1 MISHIKRKD
10 LNEKTEKLNINLN
23 ISSSRKKIK
32 SNFKYNKSYSNSSS
46 KFNLKLKNTGINRVE
61 LNNKN
66 LNSSKETIMIENY
79 SKKKSYKTLNLNESN
94 MTSNNKKRKYEIKL
108 DKNKYR
114 ISYKNKKIKFH
125 NNIDKELNNAFKL
138 RLKEKKDSMRS
149 FRKKFETLN
158 DKSLNL
164 KQQEKLKNLKNLLFW
179 IERKQKTIGSHNKEI
194 INLDNSKKLNFIR
207 SKNLNQYVPSVN
219 YNKNNLYY
227 NKKYDLILDNIEQ
240 KIPNNT
246 NNDFYNVNS
255 NSFDMKFFSNEKLRK
270 NSSKK
275 VISKEKKEGKKV
287 GKTKKLKLKEK
298 ILNKNIIKNEEE
310 KKDISF
316 KNKDNNK
323 NEEKEKEKD
332 KDKQRKYSLSNFHII
347 KGKEVEINESD
358 KKKRSKSSYKIRNYS
373 KNLKDEYIKTLL
385 PLTQRL
391 ITESNFINE
400 QISTERKNDRCYDHF
415 GEENEKEVKKNKIK
429 YKKPVDLNKI
439 RESIKLY
446 NTKSYIDEENIVF
459 KGVKRIEKLLT
470 NKKEV
475 HLARSIAQRV
485 INEDIL
491 THNYYNYDAT
501 YNVRL
506 KQLGERKLFSKFAG
520 DTAATKKKMGNKKT
534 QKTESQKLFKLVKGN
549 LDNFF
554 DKKSLEFLIFKYK
567 VTHLR
572 IGKI

>member
-10 LNEKTEKLNINLN
+10 LNKKMDKISINKNL
-23 ISSSRKKIK
+23 SSSRKNIK
-32 SNFKYNKSYSNSSS
+32 NNFKYNKSYSISSS
-46 KFNLKLKNTGINRVE
+46 KLNLKIKNPSSYFVE
-61 LNNKN
+61 LNNKK
-66 LNSSKETIMIENY
+66 LNSSKEKAKIESY
-79 SKKKSYKTLNLNESN
+79 SKKKTFKTLNLNESN
-94 MTSNNKKRKYEIKL
+94 MSSNNKKSKVEMKI
-108 DKNKYR
+108 DNNKYR
-114 ISYKNKKIKFH
+114 ISYKNKKIKFY
-125 NNIDKELNNAFKL
+125 NNIDRELNNAFKL
-138 RLKEKKDSMRS
+138 RLKEKKDSMRN

-179 IERKQKTIGSHNKEI
+179 IERKQKTIGTQNKEI

-207 SKNLNQYVPSVN
+207 SKNLNQYIPSVN

-240 KIPNNT
+240 KSYNNT

-255 NSFDMKFFSNEKLRK
+255 NSFDVKFFSPEKFK
-270 NSSKK
+270 KISSTK
-275 VISKEKKEGKKV
+275 VISKEKKEDKKV
-287 GKTKKLKLKEK
+287 KTKKLKIKEK
-298 ILNKNIIKNEEE
+298 FLNHNSLKDEDD
-310 KKDISF
+310 KKDISS
-316 KNKDNNK
+316 KDIDNN
-323 NEEKEKEKD
+323 ED
-332 KDKQRKYSLSNFHII
+332 KKRQYSLSNFHRNTR
-347 KGKEVEINESD
+347 KEVEINQSE
-358 KKKRSKSSYKIRNYS
+358 KKKRSKSSYKISNYS
-373 KNLKDEYIKTLL
+373 KNLKDDYIKTLL

-400 QISTERKNDRCYDHF
+400 QISTERKNDKCYDHF
-415 GEENEKEVKKNKIK
+415 GEENTKEVKKNKIK
-429 YKKPVDLNKI
+429 YKKAVNINKI
-439 RESIKLY
+439 REDIKLY

-475 HLARSIAQRV
+475 RLARSIAQRV

-491 THNYYNYDAT
+491 THNYFNYDAT
-501 YNVRL
+501 YNVRI

-520 DTAATKKKMGNKKT
+520 DTAASKNKMGNKKT
-534 QKTESQKLFKLVKGN
+534 QKTESQKMFKIVKGN

>member
-10 LNEKTEKLNINLN
+10 LNEKMDKLSINKNL
-23 ISSSRKKIK
+23 SSSRKNIK
-32 SNFKYNKSYSNSSS
+32 NNFKYNKSYSISSS
-46 KFNLKLKNTGINRVE
+46 KLNLKIKNPSSYFVE
-61 LNNKN
+61 LNNKK
-66 LNSSKETIMIENY
+66 LNSSKEKAKIESY
-79 SKKKSYKTLNLNESN
+79 SKKKTFKTLNLNESN
-94 MTSNNKKRKYEIKL
+94 MSSNNKKRKVEMKI
-108 DKNKYR
+108 DNNKYR
-114 ISYKNKKIKFH
+114 ISYKNKKIKFY
-125 NNIDKELNNAFKL
+125 NNIDRELNNAFKL
-138 RLKEKKDSMRS
+138 RLKEKKDSMRN

-179 IERKQKTIGSHNKEI
+179 IERKQKTIGTQNKEI

-207 SKNLNQYVPSVN
+207 SKNLNQYIPSVN

-240 KIPNNT
+240 KSYNNT

-255 NSFDMKFFSNEKLRK
+255 NSFDVKFFSPEKFK
-270 NSSKK
+270 KISSTK
-275 VISKEKKEGKKV
+275 VISKEKKEDKKV
-287 GKTKKLKLKEK
+287 KTKKLKIKEK
-298 ILNKNIIKNEEE
+298 FLNHNSLKDEDD
-310 KKDISF
+310 KKDISS
-316 KNKDNNK
+316 KDIDNN
-323 NEEKEKEKD
+323 ED
-332 KDKQRKYSLSNFHII
+332 KKRQYSLSNFHRNTR
-347 KGKEVEINESD
+347 KEVEINQSE
-358 KKKRSKSSYKIRNYS
+358 KKKRSKSSYKISNYS
-373 KNLKDEYIKTLL
+373 KNLKDDYIKTLL

-400 QISTERKNDRCYDHF
+400 QISTERKNDKCYDHF
-415 GEENEKEVKKNKIK
+415 GEENTKEVKKNKIK
-429 YKKPVDLNKI
+429 YKKAVNINKI
-439 RESIKLY
+439 REDIKLY

-475 HLARSIAQRV
+475 RLARSIAQRV

-491 THNYYNYDAT
+491 THNYFNYDAT
-501 YNVRL
+501 YNVRI

-520 DTAATKKKMGNKKT
+520 DTAASKNKMDNKKT
-534 QKTESQKLFKLVKGN
+534 QKTESQKMFKLVKGN

-567 VTHLR
+567 ATHLR

>member
-1 MISHIKRKD
+1 MKRKD
-10 LNEKTEKLNINLN
+10 LNEKMEKLNIHLN
-23 ISSSRKKIK
+23 VSSSRKNNKN
-32 SNFKYNKSYSNSSS
+32 NFKYNKSYSSSSS
-46 KFNLKLKNTGINRVE
+46 KFNLQIKNPISNFVELKNKR
-61 LNNKN
+61 
-66 LNSSKETIMIENY
+66 LNSSKDTTKIENY

-94 MTSNNKKRKYEIKL
+94 MTSNNTKRKVEIKL

-125 NNIDKELNNAFKL
+125 NNIDRELNNAFRL
-138 RLKEKKDSMRS
+138 RLKEKKDTLRS
-149 FRKKFETLN
+149 YRKKFETLN
-158 DKSLNL
+158 EKSLNL

-179 IERKQKTIGSHNKEI
+179 IERKQKTIGTHNKEI

-219 YNKNNLYY
+219 YNKNNLYF
-227 NKKYDLILDNIEQ
+227 NKKYDLILDNLDQ
-240 KIPNNT
+240 KSHNNT

-255 NSFDMKFFSNEKLRK
+255 NSFDIKFFSNEKLK
-270 NSSKK
+270 EKSSKK
-275 VISKEKKEGKKV
+275 LISKEKKEAKKFV
-287 GKTKKLKLKEK
+287 KTKKLKLKEK
-298 ILNKNIIKNEEE
+298 ILNHNVLKDEDDKNDISS
-310 KKDISF
+310 KDI
-316 KNKDNNK
+316 DNNQDNK
-323 NEEKEKEKD
+323 I
-332 KDKQRKYSLSNFHII
+332 KYSLSNFHINTE
-347 KGKEVEINESD
+347 KEVEINETE
-358 KKKRSKSSYKIRNYS
+358 KKKRCKSSYKISNYS
-373 KNLKDEYIKTLL
+373 KNLKDEYSKTLI

-400 QISTERKNDRCYDHF
+400 QISTERKNDKCYDHF
-415 GEENEKEVKKNKIK
+415 AEENSKEVKKNKLK
-429 YKKPVDLNKI
+429 YKKAVDLNKI
-439 RESIKLY
+439 RENINLY

-475 HLARSIAQRV
+475 RLARSIAQRV

-501 YNVRL
+501 YNVRI

-520 DTAATKKKMGNKKT
+520 DTAASKNKMGNKKT
-534 QKTESQKLFKLVKGN
+534 QKTESQKMFKLVKGN

>member
-1 MISHIKRKD
+1 MKRKD
-10 LNEKTEKLNINLN
+10 LNEKMEKLNIHLN
-23 ISSSRKKIK
+23 VSSSRKNNKN
-32 SNFKYNKSYSNSSS
+32 NFKYNKSYSSSSS
-46 KFNLKLKNTGINRVE
+46 KFNLQIKNPISNFVELKNKR
-61 LNNKN
+61 
-66 LNSSKETIMIENY
+66 LNSSKDATKIENY

-94 MTSNNKKRKYEIKL
+94 ITSNNTKRKVEIKL

-125 NNIDKELNNAFKL
+125 NNIDRELNNAFRL
-138 RLKEKKDSMRS
+138 RLKEKKDTLRS
-149 FRKKFETLN
+149 YRKKFETLN
-158 DKSLNL
+158 EKSLNL

-179 IERKQKTIGSHNKEI
+179 IERKQKTIGTHNKEI

-219 YNKNNLYY
+219 YNKNNLYF
-227 NKKYDLILDNIEQ
+227 NKKYDLILDNLDQ
-240 KIPNNT
+240 KSHNNT

-255 NSFDMKFFSNEKLRK
+255 NSFDIKFFSNEKLK
-270 NSSKK
+270 EKSSKK
-275 VISKEKKEGKKV
+275 LISKEKKEAKKFV
-287 GKTKKLKLKEK
+287 KTKKLKLKEK
-298 ILNKNIIKNEEE
+298 ILNHNVLKDEDDKNDISS
-310 KKDISF
+310 KDI
-316 KNKDNNK
+316 DNNQDNK
-323 NEEKEKEKD
+323 I
-332 KDKQRKYSLSNFHII
+332 KYSLSNFHINTE
-347 KGKEVEINESD
+347 KEVEINETE
-358 KKKRSKSSYKIRNYS
+358 KKKRCKSSYKISNYS
-373 KNLKDEYIKTLL
+373 KNLKDEYSKTLI

-400 QISTERKNDRCYDHF
+400 QISTERKNDKCYDHF
-415 GEENEKEVKKNKIK
+415 AEENSKEVKKNKLK
-429 YKKPVDLNKI
+429 YKKAVDLNKI
-439 RESIKLY
+439 RENINLY

-475 HLARSIAQRV
+475 RLARSIAQRV

-501 YNVRL
+501 YNVRI

-520 DTAATKKKMGNKKT
+520 DTAASKNKMGNKKT
-534 QKTESQKLFKLVKGN
+534 QKTESQKMFKLVKGN

>member
-1 MISHIKRKD
+1 MKRKD
-10 LNEKTEKLNINLN
+10 LNEKMEKLNIHLN
-23 ISSSRKKIK
+23 VSSSRKNNKN
-32 SNFKYNKSYSNSSS
+32 NFKYNKSYSSSSS
-46 KFNLKLKNTGINRVE
+46 KFNLQIKNPISNFVELKNKR
-61 LNNKN
+61 
-66 LNSSKETIMIENY
+66 LNSSKDTTKIENY

-94 MTSNNKKRKYEIKL
+94 ITSNNTKRKVEIKL

-125 NNIDKELNNAFKL
+125 NNIDRELNNAFRL
-138 RLKEKKDSMRS
+138 RLKEKKDTLRS
-149 FRKKFETLN
+149 YRKKFETLN
-158 DKSLNL
+158 EKSLNL

-179 IERKQKTIGSHNKEI
+179 IERKQKTIGTHNKEI

-219 YNKNNLYY
+219 YNKNNLYF
-227 NKKYDLILDNIEQ
+227 NKKYDLILDNLDQ
-240 KIPNNT
+240 KSHNNT

-255 NSFDMKFFSNEKLRK
+255 NSFDIKFFSNEKLK
-270 NSSKK
+270 EKSSKK
-275 VISKEKKEGKKV
+275 LISKEKKEAKKFV
-287 GKTKKLKLKEK
+287 KTKKLKLKEK
-298 ILNKNIIKNEEE
+298 ILNHNVLKDEDDKNDISS
-310 KKDISF
+310 KDI
-316 KNKDNNK
+316 DNNQDNK
-323 NEEKEKEKD
+323 I
-332 KDKQRKYSLSNFHII
+332 KYSLSNFHINTE
-347 KGKEVEINESD
+347 KEVEINETE
-358 KKKRSKSSYKIRNYS
+358 KKKRCKSSYKISNYS
-373 KNLKDEYIKTLL
+373 KNLKDEYSKTLI

-400 QISTERKNDRCYDHF
+400 QISTERKNDKCYDHF
-415 GEENEKEVKKNKIK
+415 AEENSKEVKKNKLK
-429 YKKPVDLNKI
+429 YKKAVDLNKI
-439 RESIKLY
+439 RENINLY

-475 HLARSIAQRV
+475 RLARSIAQRV

-501 YNVRL
+501 YNVRI

-520 DTAATKKKMGNKKT
+520 DTAASKNKMGNKKT
-534 QKTESQKLFKLVKGN
+534 QKTESQKMFKLVKGN

>member
-1 MISHIKRKD
+1 MISHIKRKA
-10 LNEKTEKLNINLN
+10 LNEKMDKLSINKN
-23 ISSSRKKIK
+23 VSSSRKNIK
-32 SNFKYNKSYSNSSS
+32 NNFKYNKSYSISSS
-46 KFNLKLKNTGINRVE
+46 KLNLKIKNPSSYFVE
-61 LNNKN
+61 LNNKK
-66 LNSSKETIMIENY
+66 LNSSKEKAKIESY
-79 SKKKSYKTLNLNESN
+79 SKKKTFKTLNLNESN
-94 MTSNNKKRKYEIKL
+94 MSSNNKKRKVEMKI
-108 DKNKYR
+108 DNNKYR
-114 ISYKNKKIKFH
+114 ISYKNKKIKFY
-125 NNIDKELNNAFKL
+125 NNIDRELNNAFKL
-138 RLKEKKDSMRS
+138 RLKEKKDSMRN

-179 IERKQKTIGSHNKEI
+179 IERKQKTIGTQNKEI

-240 KIPNNT
+240 KSYNNT

-255 NSFDMKFFSNEKLRK
+255 NSFDVKFFSPEKFK
-270 NSSKK
+270 KISSTK
-275 VISKEKKEGKKV
+275 VISKEKKEDKKV
-287 GKTKKLKLKEK
+287 KTKKLKIKEK
-298 ILNKNIIKNEEE
+298 FLNHNSLKDEDD
-310 KKDISF
+310 KKDISS
-316 KNKDNNK
+316 KDIDNN
-323 NEEKEKEKD
+323 ED
-332 KDKQRKYSLSNFHII
+332 KKRQYSLSNFHRNTR
-347 KGKEVEINESD
+347 KEVEINQSE
-358 KKKRSKSSYKIRNYS
+358 KKKRSKSSYKISNYS
-373 KNLKDEYIKTLL
+373 KNLKDDYIKTLL

-400 QISTERKNDRCYDHF
+400 QISTERKNDKCYDHF
-415 GEENEKEVKKNKIK
+415 GEENTKEVKKNKIK
-429 YKKPVDLNKI
+429 YKKAVNINKI
-439 RESIKLY
+439 REDIKLY

-475 HLARSIAQRV
+475 RLARSIAQRV

-491 THNYYNYDAT
+491 THNYFNYDAT
-501 YNVRL
+501 YNVRI

-520 DTAATKKKMGNKKT
+520 DTAASKNKMGNKKT
-534 QKTESQKLFKLVKGN
+534 QKTESQKMFKIVKGN

>member
-1 MISHIKRKD
+1 MFSQNKRKN
-10 LNEKTEKLNINLN
+10 LNGKTKKLNINLN
-23 ISSSRKKIK
+23 VSSSRKNNKN
-32 SNFKYNKSYSNSSS
+32 NFKYNKSYSISSS
-46 KFNLKLKNTGINRVE
+46 KLNLKIKNPSSYFVE
-61 LNNKN
+61 LNNKK
-66 LNSSKETIMIENY
+66 LNSSKEKAKIESY
-79 SKKKSYKTLNLNESN
+79 SKKKTFKTLNLNESN
-94 MTSNNKKRKYEIKL
+94 MSSNNKKRKVEMKI
-108 DKNKYR
+108 DNNKYR
-114 ISYKNKKIKFH
+114 ISYKNKKIKFY
-125 NNIDKELNNAFKL
+125 NNIDRELNNAFKL
-138 RLKEKKDSMRS
+138 RLKEKKDSMRN

-179 IERKQKTIGSHNKEI
+179 IERKQKTIGTQNKEI

-207 SKNLNQYVPSVN
+207 SKNLNQYIPSVN

-240 KIPNNT
+240 KSYNNT

-255 NSFDMKFFSNEKLRK
+255 NSFDVKFFSPEKFK
-270 NSSKK
+270 KIPSTK
-275 VISKEKKEGKKV
+275 VISKEKKEDKKV
-287 GKTKKLKLKEK
+287 KTKKLKIKEK
-298 ILNKNIIKNEEE
+298 FLNHNSLKDEDD
-310 KKDISF
+310 KKDISS
-316 KNKDNNK
+316 KDIDNN
-323 NEEKEKEKD
+323 ED
-332 KDKQRKYSLSNFHII
+332 KKRQYSLSNFHRNTR
-347 KGKEVEINESD
+347 KEVEINQSE
-358 KKKRSKSSYKIRNYS
+358 KKKRSKSSYKISNYS
-373 KNLKDEYIKTLL
+373 KNLKDDYIKTLL

-400 QISTERKNDRCYDHF
+400 QISTERKNDKCYDHF
-415 GEENEKEVKKNKIK
+415 GEENTKEVKKNKIK
-429 YKKPVDLNKI
+429 YKKAVNINKI
-439 RESIKLY
+439 REDIKLY

-475 HLARSIAQRV
+475 RLARSIAQRV

-491 THNYYNYDAT
+491 THNYFNYDAT
-501 YNVRL
+501 YNVRI

-520 DTAATKKKMGNKKT
+520 DTAASKNKMGNKKT
-534 QKTESQKLFKLVKGN
+534 QKTESQKMFKIVKGN